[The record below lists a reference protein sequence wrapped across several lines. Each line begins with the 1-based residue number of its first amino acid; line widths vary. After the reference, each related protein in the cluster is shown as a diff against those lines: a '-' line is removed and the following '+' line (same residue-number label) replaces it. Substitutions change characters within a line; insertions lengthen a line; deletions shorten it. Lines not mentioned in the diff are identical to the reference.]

1 MPSCRSLGA
10 PPGERSKRTI
20 RSSETC
26 ICRRSSPRIPGGASG
41 SRSRR
46 SGEEMP
52 GEPVELL
59 ASRHADADEM
69 DAYERLLGEAMKGDA
84 ALFAREDCVEGE
96 WRIVEPVLGSATP
109 MHEYEP

>member
-1 MPSCRSLGA
+1 MA
-10 PPGERSKRTI
+10 
-20 RSSETC
+20 
-26 ICRRSSPRIPGGASG
+26 
-41 SRSRR
+41 
-46 SGEEMP
+46 

-109 MHEYEP
+109 MHEYEPNTWGRGQAEWIITDAGGWHDPVMP